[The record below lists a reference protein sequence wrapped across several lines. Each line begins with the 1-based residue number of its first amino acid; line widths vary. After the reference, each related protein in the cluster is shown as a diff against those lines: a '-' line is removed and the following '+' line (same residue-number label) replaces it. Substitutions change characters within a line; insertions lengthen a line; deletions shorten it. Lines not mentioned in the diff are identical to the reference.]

1 MKSLQLKTK
10 LYYLLLS
17 VACGLVLVGFV
28 GYINLGAMK
37 KNIDTLY
44 FGSLIP
50 LGELNAINTAY
61 HHELEAS
68 VYRWKEG
75 HISNEELSTNIT
87 LGLEHVDQMWAR
99 YLAHYKDDQ
108 ELPYIHYVQGQ
119 IDIIKRYFEEIRFLV
134 NDHTQSA
141 KISTRRLAS
150 NTTSIHNT
158 IANLISHE
166 SSVAVH
172 ERAKLLEHHQN
183 SIYQLGFLLGVIIVG
198 VMGFAWR
205 IFMQIERQQ
214 RQLLESSQALQY
226 LNAKLEQASYT
237 DSLTGI
243 FNRRYFNLVYEREY
257 KRAVR
262 SGKSLTFMMID
273 IDYFKQYNDTYGHLM
288 GDVALKNVAHI
299 LRTTLQRPGDFVFR
313 LGGEEFGVLLSETDC
328 PSTRQMGEKLRFNI
342 ESLGMEHTGNKATGI
357 LTISIGAICIIP
369 TEEMNNEAL
378 LHTADLNLY
387 TAKERG
393 RNKVVFTTSL

>member
-1 MKSLQLKTK
+1 MKSLQFKTK

-17 VACGLVLVGFV
+17 VACGLVLVGFI
-28 GYINLGAMK
+28 GYINLSTMK
-37 KNIDTLY
+37 KNVDTLY
-44 FGSLIP
+44 FGSLVP

-75 HISNEELSTNIT
+75 HISNEELSTDIT

-99 YLAHYKDDQ
+99 YLAHYKDSS
-108 ELPYIHYVQGQ
+108 ELAYIHYAQTQ
-119 IDIIKRYFEEIRFLV
+119 IDIIKRYFEEIRFLA
-134 NDHTQSA
+134 NDHTQNI
-141 KISTRRLAS
+141 KISTRRLAN
-150 NTTSIHNT
+150 NTASIHNT
-158 IANLISHE
+158 ISNLISYE
-166 SSVAVH
+166 SSVAIY
-172 ERAKLLEHHQN
+172 ERSKLLSHHQN
-183 SIYQLGFLLGVIIVG
+183 SIYQLGFLLGIIVIG
-198 VMGFAWR
+198 VIGFAWR
-205 IFMQIERQQ
+205 IFMQIELQQ
-214 RQLLESSQALQY
+214 RQLVESSQALQY

-262 SGKSLTFMMID
+262 NGKSLTFMMID

-328 PSTRQMGEKLRFNI
+328 PSARQMAEKLRFNT
-342 ESLGMEHTGNKATGI
+342 ESLEIEHTGNKPKGI
-357 LTISIGAICIIP
+357 LTISIGAICVIP
-369 TEEMNNEAL
+369 TEQMNNEAL

-393 RNKVVFTTSL
+393 RNKVIFTTSL

>member
-10 LYYLLLS
+10 LVYLLLS
-17 VACGLVLVGFV
+17 VACSLVLVGFV
-28 GYINLGAMK
+28 GYFNLAAMK
-37 KNIDTLY
+37 KNVDTLY
-44 FGSLIP
+44 FGSLMP
-50 LGELNAINTAY
+50 LGELNSINTAY

-75 HISNEELSTNIT
+75 HINNEELSTNIT

-99 YLAHYKDDQ
+99 YLSHYKDSR
-108 ELPYIHYVQGQ
+108 ELPYIHYTQGQ
-119 IDIIKRYFEEIRFLV
+119 IDIIKRYFEEIGFLAS
-134 NDHTQSA
+134 DHTQSSR
-141 KISTRRLAS
+141 ISTRKLS
-150 NTTSIHNT
+150 NNTASIHKT
-158 IANLISHE
+158 ISNLISYE
-166 SSVAVH
+166 SSVAAY
-172 ERAKLLEHHQN
+172 ERSILLTHHQN

-205 IFMQIERQQ
+205 IFMQIEQQQ
-214 RQLLESSQALQY
+214 RQLLESAQALQH
-226 LNAKLEQASYT
+226 LNVKLEQASYT

-262 SGKSLTFMMID
+262 NGKSLTFMMVD

-299 LRTTLQRPGDFVFR
+299 LRTSLQRPGDFVFR

-328 PSTRQMGEKLRFNI
+328 QNTRSIGEKLRFNI
-342 ESLGMEHTGNKATGI
+342 ESLGMEHTGNKPTAI
-357 LTISIGAICIIP
+357 LTISIGAVCVIP
-369 TEEMNNEAL
+369 TEEMNNESL
-378 LHTADLNLY
+378 LHNADINLY

-393 RNKVVFTTSL
+393 RNKVIFTTTL